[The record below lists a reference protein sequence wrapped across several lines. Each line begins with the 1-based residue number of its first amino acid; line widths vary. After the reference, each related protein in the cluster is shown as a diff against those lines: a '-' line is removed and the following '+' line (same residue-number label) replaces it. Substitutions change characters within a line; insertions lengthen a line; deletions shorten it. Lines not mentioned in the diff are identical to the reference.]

1 MSLHMITHAVMF
13 AVIAT
18 LVKKYLQILYQLD
31 DLQDRCLYAEW
42 EHSNKADL
50 NTHKT
55 QDESQKSNM
64 KFNSFETCQSNL
76 KTHVCHFKNL
86 CYQPKENLFVYFYNK
101 DEIKYSS
108 INRNNIPSLSTPADF
123 TGHKL
128 PLTFLSEN
136 FSSQFSVRWINK
148 TSYIFNRFKSD
159 NLMHVIHDD
168 LLPLHFTM
176 KHFENLKL
184 KMAALDK
191 FDAQIVFM
199 DDWPPG
205 DYRALYELFTNYQPQ
220 YKIDLQG
227 IEQQH
232 GKEVQDGR
240 ELVCFSSAIVGL
252 LTDTLWYNYGFIGPQ
267 GPILDSTVNAHQIKS
282 TSNFILHHLDSNAQH
297 SIDFIVLI
305 SRKEN
310 RKIMNEDDLVKAILQ
325 EFSMKVV
332 TISSETHSL
341 TDMITLVSNAK
352 GVIGMHGSLLILAM
366 FLKPGS
372 FLIEL
377 FPYAVSPVQ
386 YTPYKTLANIKG
398 LEINYASWENTDQKS
413 TVSHID
419 YPSEHGGLMHLQS
432 EVQKEIINQ
441 EKVPKH
447 LCCDDPSWL
456 YHIYQDTFVDIS
468 AILNL
473 IKIVMKSGK
482 IANTRHFA
490 YLETPSEVRN
500 LNCKLIKEQTCSL
513 NISWE
518 IPWNMQFLTFDKLNY
533 EIILEESRAEASV
546 KYVTDKLKLEIHD
559 RIDCEKDYIVWGK
572 AVVDGMSHDNYI
584 SKDCHN

>member
-18 LVKKYLQILYQLD
+18 LVKKYFQILYQLD

-50 NTHKT
+50 NTHNT
-55 QDESQKSNM
+55 QDESQSNM
-64 KFNSFETCQSNL
+64 KFHSFETCQSNF

-86 CYQPKENLFVYFYNK
+86 CYQPKENLFVFFYNE
-101 DEIKYSS
+101 DEMKYSS
-108 INRNNIPSLSTPADF
+108 LNRNNIPSLSTPADF
-123 TGHKL
+123 TGHEL

-176 KHFENLKL
+176 KHFENLKS
-184 KMAALDK
+184 KTAALDK

-205 DYRALYELFTNYQPQ
+205 DYRALYELFTGSQPQ
-220 YKIDLQG
+220 YKIDLQE
-227 IEQQH
+227 IEQQD
-232 GKEVQDGR
+232 GQEVKDGR

-252 LTDTLWYNYGFIGPQ
+252 LTDTLWYNYGFVEPQ
-267 GPILDSTVNAHQIKS
+267 GPILNSTVNARQIKS
-282 TSNFILHHLDSNAQH
+282 TSHFILHHLVSNAQH
-297 SIDFIVLI
+297 LTDFIVLI

-310 RKIMNEDDLVKAILQ
+310 RRIMNENDLVQTILQ
-325 EFSMKVV
+325 KFSMKVV

-341 TDMITLVSNAK
+341 TDMISLVSDAK

-377 FPYAVSPVQ
+377 FPYAVSPDQ

-398 LEINYASWENTDQKS
+398 MDINYVSWENTNQKS
-413 TVSHID
+413 TVGHVD
-419 YPSEHGGLMHLQS
+419 YPPEHGGLMHLQS

-441 EKVPKH
+441 KKVPKH

-473 IKIVMKSGK
+473 IKPAMNNGK
-482 IANTRHFA
+482 NTNIRHSEN
-490 YLETPSEVRN
+490 LETPSEIKN
-500 LNCKLIKEQTCSL
+500 LNCQVIKEKTCSL

-518 IPWNMQFLTFDKLNY
+518 IPWNIHFLTFEKLNY
-533 EIILEESRAEASV
+533 EIILEESAAEASV
-546 KYVTDKLKLEIHD
+546 KYVTDKLKLDIHD

-572 AVVDGMSHDNYI
+572 AVVDGMSHDKYT
-584 SKDCHN
+584 SKDCHM